1 MVVPLAHAGP
11 GDRLPGNPA
20 AENSSLCAAG
30 RANPVAG
37 ACQFHP
43 DSARDGDAVCPCDA
57 DGVDANR
64 CGDHHAYRRRTDHAH
79 GHPQRN
85 AHAPGARLGA
95 GAGQCAQ
102 RTGHHVSIV
111 RNGGG
116 RPDLR
121 RARTVGRWR
130 LDAGLLPG
138 QTTRA
143 GLDAGFPAQR
153 RRRASAPA
161 GGRGVG
167 AWREAG
173 HAHPHAHANA
183 NSHPD
188 CDADCDANCDANC
201 DADCDADSHAHGNA
215 NCDADSH
222 ADRDADCDADSH
234 THGYA
239 DSHADNCAHRDAHP
253 DRDAN

>member
-20 AENSSLCAAG
+20 AENSSLCA
-30 RANPVAG
+30 NPAAG

-64 CGDHHAYRRRTDHAH
+64 CGDHHAYHRRTDHAH

-95 GAGQCAQ
+95 GARQRAQ

-111 RNGGG
+111 RNGGR

-121 RARTVGRWR
+121 RARAVGRWR

-138 QTTRA
+138 QTPRA

-173 HAHPHAHANA
+173 HAHPHANCDPDRDAD
-183 NSHPD
+183 SHP
-188 CDADCDANCDANC
+188 NG
-201 DADCDADSHAHGNA
+201 DADSHAHGNA

-222 ADRDADCDADSH
+222 ADRDADSH